1 MADRNS
7 TETAN
12 PDRIQ
17 AELGRRIRALR
28 LARNLTQGALARE
41 AGVGLRTLRRL
52 EAGDSPSLD
61 SFLRIVAALELTERL
76 LDALPSSD
84 ARPPVPANPPTMEP
98 KRARSVRQ
106 GWSGHP
112 WTWTDGQID

>member
-7 TETAN
+7 LETAS
-12 PDRIQ
+12 PYRIQ

-28 LARNLTQGALARE
+28 LARNLTQEALARE

-61 SFLRIVAALELTERL
+61 SFLRIVAALQLMERL

-84 ARPPVPANPPTMEP
+84 DRPPEPTILRIMEP
-98 KRARSVRQ
+98 KRDRPVRQ

>member
-1 MADRNS
+1 M
-7 TETAN
+7 
-12 PDRIQ
+12 
-17 AELGRRIRALR
+17 RAHR
-28 LARNLTQGALARE
+28 LARNLTQETLARE

-61 SFLRIVAALELTERL
+61 SFLRIVTALEMMERL
-76 LDALPSSD
+76 LDAFSSSD
-84 ARPPVPANPPTMEP
+84 ARPPVSAIPRIMEQ
-98 KRARSVRQ
+98 KRARPVRQ